1 MKRVGVLLALLMAAV
16 LPAATPIR
24 ASHGRGGDDCLDG
37 GPSVADRLE
46 GDDGSDTCVGF
57 DGFIVMDEGEA

>member
-1 MKRVGVLLALLMAAV
+1 MKRVGVLLALLVAAE
-16 LPAATPIR
+16 LPAATPIG
-24 ASHGRGGDDCLDG
+24 AFHGRGGDDYLDG

-46 GDDGSDTCVGF
+46 GDYGSDTCVDF